1 MASIINAST
10 SGVGGVITT
19 ADNTGDL
26 NIQSGGSTK
35 LAVTSA
41 GAAVTGTLTVN
52 GTAIAPSKILQVINA
67 ASTAS
72 ASTTSATY
80 VDTGICTASITTT
93 AANSKLLVI
102 QTFAPE
108 ILISASTRMLVGMRS
123 SLDSYAS
130 NLAQTAINY
139 SAAYG
144 VQTNSTLQ
152 YLHNPLQAS
161 GTTITYKLYW
171 LRAAGSNTQYLGD
184 GWDINPTNTITILE
198 VAA

>member
-19 ADNTGDL
+19 ADNSGDL

-35 LAVTSA
+35 IAVTSA
-41 GAAVTGTLTVN
+41 GAAITGALTVN
-52 GTAIAPSKILQVINA
+52 GTAIAPSKILQVVNA
-67 ASTAS
+67 SSTSTAT
-72 ASTTSATY
+72 TTSASY
-80 VDTGICTASITTT
+80 VDSGLCTASITTT

-108 ILISASTRMLVGMRS
+108 VLISASAGAVIATRS
-123 SLDSYAS
+123 SLDSYGS

-139 SAAYG
+139 ASGYG

-152 YLHNPLQAS
+152 VLHNPLQGS

-171 LRAAGSNTQYLGD
+171 FRNFGSNTQYIGD
-184 GWDINPTNTITILE
+184 GWTVNPTNTITILE